1 MQATRTARLIGAVR
15 RLMIVAEI
23 HRALGIPPDYGRS
36 PFRPQFQEAEHLV
49 EVGVDALGRLQMLAP
64 DTAQAW
70 TEMVE
75 AARSDNVHILLVSGF
90 RSIEYQCG
98 LFERKLAAGLSID
111 AILAVNAAPGFSQHH
126 TGRAVDVGAPECE
139 LLTEKFE
146 RTEAF
151 RWLVSNAHI
160 FRFSMAY
167 PRNNQFGFIY
177 EPWHWAHA
185 AIGI

>member
-1 MQATRTARLIGAVR
+1 
-15 RLMIVAEI
+15 MIVAEI
-23 HRALGIPPDYGRS
+23 HRALGIPLEYGQR
-36 PFRPQFQEAEHLV
+36 PFRPQFREAENLV
-49 EVGVDALGRLQMLAP
+49 EVGVDSHGRLLRLAP

-70 TEMVE
+70 TEMAA
-75 AARSDNVHILLVSGF
+75 AARSDKVHILLVSGY

-98 LFERKLAAGLSID
+98 LFKKKLAAGLPID

-126 TGRAVDVGAPECE
+126 TGHAVDVGTPECD

-151 RWLVSNAHI
+151 RWLVSNAHS
-160 FRFSMAY
+160 FHFSMAY
-167 PRNNQFGFIY
+167 PRNNPFGFIY

-185 AIGI
+185 SIGI